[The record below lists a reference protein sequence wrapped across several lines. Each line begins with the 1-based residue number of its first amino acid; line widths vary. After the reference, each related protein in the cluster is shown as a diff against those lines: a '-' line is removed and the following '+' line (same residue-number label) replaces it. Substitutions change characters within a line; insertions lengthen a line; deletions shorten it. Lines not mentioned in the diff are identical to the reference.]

1 MTKRTNRRRRNS
13 GGLKALLLS
22 ASVIATIGGARL
34 LDLQEPAQASA
45 STQAVSIVEPETSA
59 PPAAL
64 PRAGRTATLDLKPIP
79 QAAIPR
85 FNPVARSH
93 SSM

>member
-1 MTKRTNRRRRNS
+1 MTKRTNRRRRNA

-34 LDLQEPAQASA
+34 LELQEPPNASA
-45 STQAVSIVEPETSA
+45 DSPAVSIVEPRTES
-59 PPAAL
+59 PVAAL
-64 PRAGRTATLDLKPIP
+64 PPTGRTTTLDLQPIP
-79 QAAIPR
+79 QAAVAR